1 MEKNEARKRVV
12 NGKLAEFFF
21 TIPLKIET
29 VDMEIKEIRQRVTGT
44 KSISYDKQ
52 QSSGGIS
59 NDEKLANMIVK
70 IQKLEKKKSMLHKQQ
85 NKIKKDLCF
94 SELTDTERKTLE
106 AVYSTSNYEQAGKK
120 LGYSKIQ
127 VYRIMSSVYQ
137 KLGRS
142 L

>member
-29 VDMEIKEIRQRVTGT
+29 VDLEIKEIRQRVTGT

-52 QSSGGIS
+52 QSSGGLS

-70 IQKLEKKKSMLHKQQ
+70 IQKLEKKKSMLHKQ
-85 NKIKKDLCF
+85 NKKRLVLF
-94 SELTDTERKTLE
+94 
-106 AVYSTSNYEQAGKK
+106 
-120 LGYSKIQ
+120 
-127 VYRIMSSVYQ
+127 
-137 KLGRS
+137 
-142 L
+142 